1 MASFQ
6 DRVVGALRLQSTTF
20 EEVEHDTT
28 ATGQAAAVVALA
40 SLSSGIA
47 FIWYGG
53 LTGVVSNTVWALSS
67 WVLFAGL
74 VWIIGTK
81 VIPGR
86 NTEADLGQLL
96 RTMGFAQS
104 PGLLAFIGIIP
115 LLGWLVWAA
124 VVLWVIAATVVGVR
138 QALDYENTTRAV
150 IAVVLAFVLALVVTS
165 IFALATG
172 LRGVVVS

>member
-6 DRVVGALRLQSTTF
+6 ERVAGAWRLQPVTF

-28 ATGQAAAVVALA
+28 ATAQAAAVVLLA
-40 SLSSGIA
+40 SVSSGIA

-53 LTGVVSNTVWALSS
+53 LTGVVSNAVWALVT

-86 NTEADLGQLL
+86 NTSADLGQLL
-96 RTMGFAQS
+96 RTMGFAQA
-104 PGLLAFIGIIP
+104 PGLFAFAGVIP
-115 LLGWLVWAA
+115 LLGWLIWFGIIGW
-124 VVLWVIAATVVGVR
+124 VVAATVVAVR
-138 QALDYENTTRAV
+138 QALDYDDTARAV
-150 IAVVLAFVLALVVTS
+150 VAVVLAFIAALVITAV
-165 IFALATG
+165 FALASG
-172 LRGVVVS
+172 LRNVIVS